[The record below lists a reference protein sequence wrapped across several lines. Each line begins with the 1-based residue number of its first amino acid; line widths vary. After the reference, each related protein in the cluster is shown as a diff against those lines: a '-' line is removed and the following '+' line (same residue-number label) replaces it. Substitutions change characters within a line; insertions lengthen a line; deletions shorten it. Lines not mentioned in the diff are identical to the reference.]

1 MRWLTELV
9 LYACLRARFGPRERL
24 LLRSH
29 PVSSQTGRETFDFGA
44 GAQCPGCERQQRLPS
59 AEDGDRSSEPDS
71 VGTLRAMDPLILE
84 ADAGEVIGAGGPAR
98 AVVKASSDTT
108 SGGFTMTDSTI
119 APGFPGP
126 PPHWHREITDSFY
139 VLEGTLTVRLGKEL
153 VEAEP
158 GTYICVPPGNVHTF
172 SNRGD
177 SPVRFLNIA
186 SPAGWENYL
195 RDLENLLKEGS
206 PDRERWLEVMSKYD
220 FIPAE

>member
-1 MRWLTELV
+1 MSRDHGVALEILGRSSAAQRGTS
-9 LYACLRARFGPRERL
+9 CL
-24 LLRSH
+24 
-29 PVSSQTGRETFDFGA
+29 SSSRGDS
-44 GAQCPGCERQQRLPS
+44 QCS
-59 AEDGDRSSEPDS
+59 AEEGDRSSEADS
-71 VGTLRAMDPLILE
+71 IGTLRAMDPLILE

-126 PPHWHREITDSFY
+126 PPHWHRETTDSFY
-139 VLEGTLTVRLGKEL
+139 VLEGTLTVRLGKDP
-153 VEAEP
+153 VEAKP

-195 RDLENLLKEGS
+195 RDLERLLKDGS
-206 PDRERWLEVMSKYD
+206 PDPERWLEVMSKYD
-220 FIPAE
+220 FVPAD